1 MEKSKNWIIQIGL
14 RGAIKM
20 AKYYLQ
26 VPLKEEDIKKIRI
39 GDLVY
44 FSGEAFTCR
53 SRLQRYIFDEK
64 KVLPFSTKEKNLL
77 IHVGPVIIKE
87 NNKWKLVSFMP
98 TSSIR
103 FEKWGAKSI
112 KEWGLKAIVGKTTMG
127 EETAAA
133 MKDNICIHATPQC
146 VSPNLWLDSI
156 EIKDVYL
163 FDELGTIEAAWQLHL
178 NNLGPFLVDID
189 SEGNNFFDS
198 LDMIVEKNRKKAYK
212 ALQIPEDFK
221 YTKLY

>member
-1 MEKSKNWIIQIGL
+1 
-14 RGAIKM
+14 M

-53 SRLQRYIFDEK
+53 SRLHRYIFDEK
-64 KVLPFSTKEKNLL
+64 NILPFSTKEKNLL

-127 EETAAA
+127 EETATA

-212 ALQIPEDFK
+212 TLQIPEDFK
-221 YTKLY
+221 YTKLC